1 MSNPSSE
8 ENAKSDMDALSQ
20 SSQGSNAAIRQ
31 LTKAY
36 QELAA
41 KNIKNLTA
49 ATEALSAVKSPAEF
63 FALQQ
68 RLTKE
73 GVEAAVNDSRHIAK
87 LTAAVF
93 TEAFEPVK
101 KQIEALQ
108 KGSRS

>member
-1 MSNPSSE
+1 MSNPRIDETIKSGTESL
-8 ENAKSDMDALSQ
+8 AKSGQAST
-20 SSQGSNAAIRQ
+20 AAIQQ
-31 LTKAY
+31 LTQAY

-41 KNIKNLTA
+41 KNVKNLTA

-68 RLTKE
+68 RLIKE
-73 GVEAAVNDSRHIAK
+73 GVDAAVADSRHIAK

-101 KQIEALQ
+101 KQIESLQ
-108 KGSRS
+108 KSSRG